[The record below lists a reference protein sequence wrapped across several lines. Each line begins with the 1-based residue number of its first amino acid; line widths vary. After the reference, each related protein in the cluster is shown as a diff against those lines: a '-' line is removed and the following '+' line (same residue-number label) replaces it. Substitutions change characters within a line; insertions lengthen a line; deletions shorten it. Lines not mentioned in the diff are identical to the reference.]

1 MAKKE
6 RQFIVPIFIPNMG
19 CPYRCIFCNQV
30 KITSY
35 RKSDIKDGFI
45 IETIEKALRSK
56 KFNSYPKREI
66 AFFGGNFMGLKKNII
81 EHLLKLVF
89 PYIKDHLF
97 HSIRVSTRPDSMD
110 QEKLNLMI
118 QYGVQCVELGAQ
130 SMKEEALLLAKRGH
144 GVSDT
149 INAVYFLKENGLK
162 VGLQL
167 LPGLPGESRSEF
179 LKNLEKV
186 IELSPDMVRL
196 YPLVVIRGT
205 ALERLYLERRYIPM
219 TLHEA
224 VELCAESCI
233 RLENRGIPV
242 IRMGLMNSTG
252 LKDEI
257 VAGPWHES
265 FGFMVRSRIFHK
277 LIRPKFKNITPDS
290 EIKIT
295 VNPKDIP
302 LLIGY
307 KKEGIR
313 GLERELN
320 IKIKE
325 IGIDLRLPPN
335 SIKVRVE
342 SN

>member
-1 MAKKE
+1 MGTYMAKKE

-19 CPYRCIFCNQV
+19 CPYRCIFCNQA

-35 RKSDIKDGFI
+35 RRADIKDRLI
-45 IETIEKALRSK
+45 LDTIEKALRSK
-56 KFNSYPKREI
+56 RFHTYPKREI
-66 AFFGGNFMGLKKNII
+66 AFFGGNFMGLKKDII

-89 PYIKDHLF
+89 PYIKDRLF

-118 QYGVQCVELGAQ
+118 QYGVRCVELGAQ
-130 SMKEEALLLAKRGH
+130 SMKEKALFLAKRGH

-149 INAVYFLKENGLK
+149 INAVNFLKKNDLK
-162 VGLQL
+162 LGLQL

-186 IELSPDMVRL
+186 IELLPDMVRL

-205 ALERLYLERRYIPM
+205 ALERLYMEGRYRPM
-219 TLHEA
+219 GLYEA

-242 IRMGLMNSTG
+242 IRIGLMSSPG

-295 VNPKDIP
+295 INPKDIP

-307 KKEGIR
+307 KREGIE
-313 GLERELN
+313 GLEKDLN
-320 IKIKE
+320 IRIKE
-325 IGIDLRLPPN
+325 ISIDSGILPN
-335 SIKVRVE
+335 SIKVQ
-342 SN
+342 